1 MKNKVLVIKRV
12 AEKLYENNTNEAIT
26 ILNNEY
32 PFSHID
38 TEKRTYTIKQKMDQ
52 FRKDGFIDRYSGD
65 KLLNPGILKVVS
77 YYLPNDFPY
86 HQHWKVSESHIAY
99 WELSPTIDHVI
110 PVSAGG
116 KDVTENWVTTSMLH
130 NSIKSNWSLE
140 QLQWKLYP
148 AGSLDEWDGLTD
160 LFLKMV
166 ESNDKLLEDNYIK
179 NWYKVSTEGC

>member
-1 MKNKVLVIKRV
+1 MQNKVLVIKRV

-77 YYLPNDFPY
+77 YYLECKCQVN
-86 HQHWKVSESHIAY
+86 HIF
-99 WELSPTIDHVI
+99 
-110 PVSAGG
+110 
-116 KDVTENWVTTSMLH
+116 
-130 NSIKSNWSLE
+130 IK
-140 QLQWKLYP
+140 
-148 AGSLDEWDGLTD
+148 
-160 LFLKMV
+160 
-166 ESNDKLLEDNYIK
+166 I
-179 NWYKVSTEGC
+179 